1 MADFTTADRAP
12 TAPPA
17 PDRKTR
23 EKSRTGSII
32 YLEDVTVSYDGF
44 KALSHLNFF
53 MDRRE
58 LRVVIGPNGAG
69 KTTLLDVISGR
80 AKPENGRVIFGDHTD
95 VLPLRENEVAGLGI
109 GRKFQTPSV
118 FVNLSVWDNV
128 ELSLKRPSKGV
139 MAALFERDVADER
152 ARVAATLATVG
163 LGDKAALQ
171 AGALSH
177 GEKQWLEIGMVMA
190 QDPELLLVDEPVAGM
205 TDEETARTGE
215 LLESIAADRSVLV
228 IEHDMEF
235 VRQIARK
242 VTVLHQGT
250 VLCEGPVE
258 QVKADPRVLEVYLG
272 RRRETADA
280 HG

>member
-1 MADFTTADRAP
+1 MTEA
-12 TAPPA
+12 
-17 PDRKTR
+17 
-23 EKSRTGSII
+23 GGII
-32 YLEDVTVSYDGF
+32 YCEDVTVDYDGF
-44 KALSHLNFF
+44 KALSRLNFF
-53 MDRRE
+53 MDRKE

-80 AKPENGRVIFGDHTD
+80 VKPASGRVIFGHHTD
-95 VLPLRENEVAGLGI
+95 LIALPENEIAALGI

-118 FVNLSVWDNV
+118 FVNLTVRENV
-128 ELSLKRPSKGV
+128 ELSLRRASKGV
-139 MAALFERDVADER
+139 LATLFDRGDAADER
-152 ARVAATLATVG
+152 ARIAGALETIGLA
-163 LGDKAALQ
+163 DKEHWR

-205 TDEETARTGE
+205 TDEETARTGG
-215 LLESIAADRSVLV
+215 LLETIAVDRSVLV

-242 VTVLHQGT
+242 VTVLHLGT

-258 QVKADPRVLEVYLG
+258 QVQSDPRVLEVYLG
-272 RRRETADA
+272 RRREAADA
-280 HG
+280 VH

>member
-1 MADFTTADRAP
+1 MTGP
-12 TAPPA
+12 T
-17 PDRKTR
+17 
-23 EKSRTGSII
+23 SII
-32 YLEDVTVSYDGF
+32 YLEDVTVNYDGF

-69 KTTLLDVISGR
+69 KTTLLDVVSGR
-80 AKPENGRVIFGDHTD
+80 VKPESGRVIFGHRTD
-95 VLPLRENEVAGLGI
+95 LLTLRENEIALLGV

-118 FVNLSVWDNV
+118 FVNLTVWDNV
-128 ELSLKRPSKGV
+128 ELSLRRASTAV
-139 MAALFERDVADER
+139 LAALFKRDPAEAR
-152 ARVAATLATVG
+152 ARIAATLDTVA
-163 LGDKAALQ
+163 LGAKRDWK

-177 GEKQWLEIGMVMA
+177 GEKQWLEIGMVIA

-205 TDEETARTGE
+205 TDEETARTGA
-215 LLESIAADRSVLV
+215 LLETIAAERSVLV

-250 VLCEGPVE
+250 VLCEGPVD
-258 QVKADPRVLEVYLG
+258 QIQNDPRVLEVYLG
-272 RRRETADA
+272 RRREAADA
-280 HG
+280 VH

>member
-1 MADFTTADRAP
+1 MT
-12 TAPPA
+12 
-17 PDRKTR
+17 
-23 EKSRTGSII
+23 STGSII

-44 KALSHLNFF
+44 KALSRLNFY

-80 AKPENGRVIFGDHTD
+80 AKPEHGRVIFGDHTD
-95 VLPLRENEVAGLGI
+95 LLPLRENEIAGLGI

-128 ELSLKRPSKGV
+128 ELSLKRASKGV
-139 MAALFERDVADER
+139 FATLLELDAGGERER
-152 ARVAATLATVG
+152 IVTTLATVG
-163 LGDKAALQ
+163 LADKATLP

-177 GEKQWLEIGMVMA
+177 GQKQWLEIGMVIA

-215 LLESIAADRSVLV
+215 LLESIAVDRSVLV

-250 VLCEGPVE
+250 VLCEGPVD
-258 QVKADPRVLEVYLG
+258 QVQNDPRVLEVYIG
-272 RRRETADA
+272 RRRETTHA

>member
-1 MADFTTADRAP
+1 MTTAG
-12 TAPPA
+12 T
-17 PDRKTR
+17 
-23 EKSRTGSII
+23 II
-32 YLEDVTVSYDGF
+32 YLEDVTVNYDGF
-44 KALSHLNFF
+44 KALSRLNFF

-80 AKPENGRVIFGDHTD
+80 VKPESGRVIFGHETD
-95 VLPLRENEVAGLGI
+95 LLPLRENDIARLGV

-118 FVNLSVWDNV
+118 FVNLTVWDNV
-128 ELSLKRPSKGV
+128 ELSLRRASKGV
-139 MAALFERDVADER
+139 FAALRRHDPPEERDRIAETLETVQLAAKAD
-152 ARVAATLATVG
+152 APAGSLA
-163 LGDKAALQ
+163 
-171 AGALSH
+171 H
-177 GEKQWLEIGMVMA
+177 GEKQWLEIGMVIA

-258 QVKADPRVLEVYLG
+258 QVQNDPRVLEVYLG
-272 RRRETADA
+272 RRREAADA
-280 HG
+280 VD

>member
-1 MADFTTADRAP
+1 MSDA
-12 TAPPA
+12 
-17 PDRKTR
+17 
-23 EKSRTGSII
+23 IV
-32 YLEDVTVSYDGF
+32 YLEDVTVAYDGF
-44 KALSHLNFF
+44 KALDRLNFF

-80 AKPENGRVIFGDHTD
+80 VKPEHGRVIFGRSTD
-95 VLPLRENEVAGLGI
+95 LTTLSENQIAALGI

-118 FVNLSVWDNV
+118 FVNLTVRENV
-128 ELSLKRPSKGV
+128 ELSLRRPSKGV
-139 MAALFERDVADER
+139 LSTLLGKDAADARERIE
-152 ARVAATLATVG
+152 ATLATVG
-163 LGDKAALQ
+163 LVGKANAL

-190 QDPELLLVDEPVAGM
+190 QDPELLLVDEPVAGL

-215 LLESIAADRSVLV
+215 LLMAIAAERSVLV

-235 VRQIARK
+235 VRQIART

-250 VLCEGPVE
+250 VLCEGSVE
-258 QVKADPRVLEVYLG
+258 EVQSDPRVLEVYLG
-272 RRRETADA
+272 RRREA
-280 HG
+280 HAQG

>member
-1 MADFTTADRAP
+1 MSDA
-12 TAPPA
+12 
-17 PDRKTR
+17 
-23 EKSRTGSII
+23 IV
-32 YLEDVTVSYDGF
+32 YLEDVTVDYDGF
-44 KALSHLNFF
+44 KALDRLNFF

-80 AKPENGRVIFGDHTD
+80 VKPAHGRVIFGRHTD
-95 VLPLRENEVAGLGI
+95 LTALSENQIAALGI

-118 FVNLSVWDNV
+118 FVNLTVRDNV
-128 ELSLKRPSKGV
+128 ELSLRRPSKGV
-139 MAALFERDVADER
+139 LATLLGRDTSD
-152 ARVAATLATVG
+152 ARDRIAATLATVG
-163 LGDKAALQ
+163 LDAKSDEP

-190 QDPELLLVDEPVAGM
+190 QDPELLLVDEPVAGL

-215 LLESIAADRSVLV
+215 LLLSIAAERSVLV

-235 VRQIARK
+235 VRQIART

-250 VLCEGPVE
+250 VLCEGSRE
-258 QVKADPRVLEVYLG
+258 QVQGDPRVQEVYLG
-272 RRRETADA
+272 QRRESHAVR
-280 HG
+280 